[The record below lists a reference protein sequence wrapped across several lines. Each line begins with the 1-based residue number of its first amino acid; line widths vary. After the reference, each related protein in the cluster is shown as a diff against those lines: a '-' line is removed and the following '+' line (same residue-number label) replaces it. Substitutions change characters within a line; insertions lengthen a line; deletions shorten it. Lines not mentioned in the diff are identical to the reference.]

1 MRHFGCSHS
10 SQLENLYLMKKLFV
24 VGLLSLAS
32 LAILSAKTYTITV
45 SNPTKVGSVQL
56 KAGQYK
62 LKVEGSNAIF
72 TDVNNQKSVTTPVKV
87 ETSEKKV
94 DSTRVQSTKDGDA
107 ERIQEIDLEG
117 STTKLTF

>member
-1 MRHFGCSHS
+1 
-10 SQLENLYLMKKLFV
+10 MKKLFV

-87 ETSEKKV
+87 ETGDKKV

-107 ERIQEIDLEG
+107 ERIQEIDLGG
-117 STTKLTF
+117 SKTKLTF

>member
-1 MRHFGCSHS
+1 
-10 SQLENLYLMKKLFV
+10 MKKLFV

-45 SNPTKVGSVQL
+45 SNPTKVGSVRL

-72 TDVNNQKSVTTPVKV
+72 TDVNNQKSITTPVKV
-87 ETSEKKV
+87 EEGDKKAN
-94 DSTRVQSTKDGDA
+94 STRVQSTKDGDT

-117 STTKLTF
+117 STTKLSF

>member
-1 MRHFGCSHS
+1 
-10 SQLENLYLMKKLFV
+10 MKKLFV
-24 VGLLSLAS
+24 VGLLSLS
-32 LAILSAKTYTITV
+32 GLAILSAKTYSITV

-56 KAGQYK
+56 KSGQYK

-72 TDVNNQKSVTTPVKV
+72 TDVTNQKAVTTPVKV
-87 ETSEKKV
+87 EETDKKFG
-94 DSTRVQSTKDGDA
+94 STRVQSTKDGDV

>member
-1 MRHFGCSHS
+1 
-10 SQLENLYLMKKLFV
+10 MKKLFV

-62 LKVEGSNAIF
+62 VKVDGSNAIF
-72 TDVNNQKSVTTPVKV
+72 TDVNNQKTVTTPVKV
-87 ETSEKKV
+87 EEGATKV
-94 DSTRVQSTKDGDA
+94 DSTRVQSTRDGDTD
-107 ERIQEIDLEG
+107 RIQEIDLEG
-117 STTKLTF
+117 SKTKLTF

>member
-1 MRHFGCSHS
+1 
-10 SQLENLYLMKKLFV
+10 MKKLFV

-72 TDVNNQKSVTTPVKV
+72 TDVNNQKSITTPVKV
-87 ETSEKKV
+87 EEGDKKAN
-94 DSTRVQSTKDGDA
+94 STRVQSTKDGET

-117 STTKLTF
+117 STTKLSF

>member
-1 MRHFGCSHS
+1 
-10 SQLENLYLMKKLFV
+10 MKKLFV

-45 SNPTKVGSVQL
+45 SNPTNVGSVQL

-87 ETSEKKV
+87 ESSEKKV

>member
-1 MRHFGCSHS
+1 
-10 SQLENLYLMKKLFV
+10 MKKLFV

-72 TDVNNQKSVTTPVKV
+72 TDVNNQKSITTPVKV
-87 ETSEKKV
+87 EEGDKKAN
-94 DSTRVQSTKDGDA
+94 STRVQSTKDGDT

-117 STTKLTF
+117 STTKLSF